1 MERFRKTF
9 VLILFSVLVAASLF
23 AEEEVIIIEEITCL
37 GNLNSSTPMLF
48 DSSTVEE
55 MKEATINAET
65 SVHDFYGAEYPLN
78 LSFMRVPGSEN
89 SWLLV
94 LSVGSDLR
102 WTETANVRVGVG
114 TSEGAMG
121 SVVLYFYREGRLFSI
136 VDSAGTIA
144 ADDGSFALTCSFE
157 FVDEKYGPVTPQFFR
172 LNLASGDESLTLT
185 SAETD
190 FNFTKELKAQAQTQ
204 APVPSDEIEEA
215 EPEFEETV
223 DEKTATEAVESEPQ
237 IVETAPEPD
246 VAASIPETKPKKVR
260 RKNHPYGFQKTPLHK
275 SKDKGIWWL

>member
-1 MERFRKTF
+1 MERFRKIF
-9 VLILFSVLVAASLF
+9 VFILLSVFMAASLF
-23 AEEEVIIIEEITCL
+23 AEEEVIIVEEITCL
-37 GNLNSSTPMLF
+37 GNLDSSTPMLF

-172 LNLASGDESLTLT
+172 LNLASGDETLTLT

-190 FNFTKELKAQAQTQ
+190 FNFTKELKAQA
-204 APVPSDEIEEA
+204 PVPSDEIEE
-215 EPEFEETV
+215 PLVEEQV
-223 DEKTATEAVESEPQ
+223 PESEPQ
-237 IVETAPEPD
+237 IVETAPEPN
-246 VAASIPETKPKKVR
+246 VPASIPETKPKKVR
-260 RKNHPYGFQKTPLHK
+260 RKNHPYGFQKSPLHK
-275 SKDKGIWWL
+275 PKDKGIWWL

>member
-9 VLILFSVLVAASLF
+9 VLILFSVLMAASLF
-23 AEEEVIIIEEITCL
+23 AEDEVVIIEEITCL
-37 GNLNSSTPMLF
+37 GNLDSSTPMLF

-55 MKEATINAET
+55 MKDSTLNAVT

-78 LSFMRVPGSEN
+78 LSFMRVPGSDN
-89 SWLLV
+89 SWLLIA
-94 LSVGSDLR
+94 SVGSDLK

-114 TSEGAMG
+114 TSDGVMG
-121 SVVLYFYREGRLFSI
+121 SVVLYFYREGNLFSI
-136 VDSAGTIA
+136 VDSDGTIA

-172 LNLASGDESLTLT
+172 LNLASGDETLTLT

-190 FNFTKELKAQAQTQ
+190 FNFTKELKAQA
-204 APVPSDEIEEA
+204 PVPSDEIEEV

-246 VAASIPETKPKKVR
+246 VAASIPETKPKKVQ
-260 RKNHPYGFQKTPLHK
+260 RKNHPYGFQKSPLHK
-275 SKDKGIWWL
+275 PKGKGSWWL

>member
-1 MERFRKTF
+1 M
-9 VLILFSVLVAASLF
+9 AASLF

-37 GNLNSSTPMLF
+37 GNLDSSTPMLF

-65 SVHDFYGAEYPLN
+65 SVHDFYGAEYTLN

-94 LSVGSDLR
+94 LSVGSDLK

-144 ADDGSFALTCSFE
+144 ADDGSFALTCSFA

-172 LNLASGDESLTLT
+172 LNLASGDETLTLT

-190 FNFTKELKAQAQTQ
+190 FNFTKEIKAQAQTQ
-204 APVPSDEIEEA
+204 VPVPSDEIEE
-215 EPEFEETV
+215 PLV
-223 DEKTATEAVESEPQ
+223 EKQVPESEPQ
-237 IVETAPEPD
+237 IVETAPEPN
-246 VAASIPETKPKKVR
+246 VAASIPEMKPKKVR
-260 RKNHPYGFQKTPLHK
+260 RKNHPYGFQKSKLH
-275 SKDKGIWWL
+275 SNEGFWWP